1 MLREVGRIYARA
13 FRMIFQYPK
22 FLFLSVGFLIVNY
35 VVRFLDAR
43 AKELQSLS
51 LVCVTNWIWLAVY
64 LILFVGFPLIVIL
77 MVFQI
82 EGGSAPHAVLQ
93 ISRNYFWSFFRQGI
107 AGMLLVLLLSLPFVC
122 LVLYSAAMEN
132 EHLYLAVFPLWFLIG
147 GFFGL
152 GAISLG
158 QRILLDGGAGAFKTA
173 VQGLRM
179 LNGNFKFFFTL
190 YSMTMLIE
198 LAFTLSRYGI
208 GSAITGIDL
217 FSAQVFPL
225 KEFWTFVGAA
235 IRTPIVYMINFL
247 YGVIFLPINAI
258 LPTLAYLFIKNRP
271 APVSPIH
278 RKPMTE
284 N

>member
-1 MLREVGRIYARA
+1 MLREIGKIYARA

-22 FLFLSVGFLIVNY
+22 FLFLSVAYLMVNY
-35 VVRFLDAR
+35 VVRFLDASV
-43 AKELQSLS
+43 KELQSLS
-51 LVCVTNWIWLAVY
+51 LICVTNWIWLAIY
-64 LILFVGFPLIVIL
+64 LIIFVGFPLIVIL

-82 EGGSAPHAVLQ
+82 EDGSALHEVLQ
-93 ISRNYFWSFFRQGI
+93 ISRKYFWGFLRQGI
-107 AGMLLVLLLSLPFVC
+107 AGMLLALLLSFPFAY

-132 EHLYLAVFPLWFLIG
+132 EYFYLAVFPLWFFAG

-152 GAISLG
+152 GTISLG

-190 YSMTMLIE
+190 YSITMLIG
-198 LAFTLSRYGI
+198 LVFTILRYGI

-225 KEFWTFVGAA
+225 KEFWAFVGAA
-235 IRTPIVYMINFL
+235 IRTPIVYMIDFL
-247 YGVIFLPINAI
+247 YEVIFLPINAI
-258 LPTLAYLFIKNRP
+258 LPTLAYLYIKNQP

-278 RKPMTE
+278 
-284 N
+284 

>member
-1 MLREVGRIYARA
+1 MLREVGKIYARA
-13 FRMIFQYPK
+13 FRMVFQYPQ
-22 FLFLSVGFLIVNY
+22 FLLLSVGYLMINY

-43 AKELQSLS
+43 AKESQSLS

-82 EGGSAPHAVLQ
+82 EDGSAPHEVLQ
-93 ISRNYFWSFFRQGI
+93 VSRNYFSGFFRQGI
-107 AGMLLVLLLSLPFVC
+107 AGMLLTLLLSLPFVC
-122 LVLYSAAMEN
+122 MVLYSAAMEN

-158 QRILLDGGAGAFKTA
+158 QRILLDGGVGSFKSA
-173 VQGLRM
+173 VQGIRM

-190 YSMTMLIE
+190 YSMTMLIG
-198 LAFTLSRYGI
+198 LVFTLLRYGI

-225 KEFWTFVGAA
+225 KEFWAFVGAA
-235 IRTPIVYMINFL
+235 IRTPVVYLTDFL

-258 LPTLAYLFIKNRP
+258 LPTLAYLYIKNQ
-271 APVSPIH
+271 PVPVPPIR
-278 RKPMTE
+278 RKPITD